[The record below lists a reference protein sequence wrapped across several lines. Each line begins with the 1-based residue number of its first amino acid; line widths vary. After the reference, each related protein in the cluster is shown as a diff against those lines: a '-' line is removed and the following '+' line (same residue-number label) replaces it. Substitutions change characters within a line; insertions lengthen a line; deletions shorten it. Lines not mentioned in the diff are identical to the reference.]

1 MKKKIKERILKE
13 SELMIQTD
21 KTIREIANML
31 HVSKSTVH
39 YDLKVR
45 LYDLNLV
52 LYYQVRTVLDEHL
65 NTRHI
70 KGGEA
75 TRLKYLKR

>member
-1 MKKKIKERILKE
+1 MNKKIKERILKE
-13 SELMIQTD
+13 SDVMIRD
-21 KTIREIANML
+21 NKTIREIANLMK
-31 HVSKSTVH
+31 VSKSTVH

-45 LYDLNLV
+45 LTEMDFERYC
-52 LYYQVRTVLDEHL
+52 QVRTILDKHL
-65 NTRHI
+65 ETRHI

>member
-1 MKKKIKERILKE
+1 MNKKIKERILKE
-13 SELMIQTD
+13 SDVMIHD
-21 KTIREIANML
+21 NKTIREIANLMK
-31 HVSKSTVH
+31 VSKSTVH

-45 LYDLNLV
+45 LTEMDFDRYC
-52 LYYQVRTVLDEHL
+52 QVRAILDKHL
-65 NTRHI
+65 ETRHI